1 MFRSFFSLF
10 TARSPS
16 RSNLTLPSSL
26 PSASACTNTVSVS
39 FVFGGTPYA
48 LTSADMSRGLY
59 ETGSSFCVGAIS
71 ASDLG
76 SNAPMSWI
84 IGAAFL
90 KNVYSGKKKS
100 FKSLQ
105 REREPKAD
113 RSILFFRLVSV
124 TSLPSYPSLH
134 RIRSSL

>member
-16 RSNLTLPSSL
+16 RSNLTFPSVLPSSL
-26 PSASACTNTVSVS
+26 ACTNTVSVS

-90 KNVYSGKKKS
+90 KNVYSGTIES
-100 FKSLQ
+100 LSLQ

-113 RSILFFRLVSV
+113 RSIPFFRLVSV
-124 TSLPSYPSLH
+124 TSLPSHPSLH